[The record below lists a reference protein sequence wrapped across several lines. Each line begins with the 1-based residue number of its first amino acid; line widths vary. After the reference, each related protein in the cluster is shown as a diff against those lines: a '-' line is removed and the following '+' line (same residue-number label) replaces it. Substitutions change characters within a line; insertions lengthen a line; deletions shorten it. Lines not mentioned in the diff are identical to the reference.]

1 MGKFL
6 VPGRARPSPALAGWR
21 AAMTKRAVREPEF
34 DLFVPRMNSLPLKD
48 QREVMERP
56 FFSLSKRKRL
66 KPIEYQSPDGEVW
79 VHVSGNPEFG
89 IATIWDADILVW
101 ATSRLNQMRER
112 GQNDLPRTL
121 HTTSYELLKA
131 IRRDTGGKGYQE
143 LQAALQ
149 RLEATTIQTSMRA
162 PKRQKRAQFGWLDE
176 WTLEIDAETGA
187 ARGLTLTL
195 SNWVYEGLIRDKALL
210 TLHPDYFT
218 ISGGVERAIYRI
230 ARKHAGDQPAGW
242 TCRVSVLHDKT
253 GSESPLKQFNYL
265 LKRIVAANN
274 LPDYDLSWV
283 STADNAPAVHFIRH
297 GAAER
302 AEVRAGLARLADDSQ
317 RRRGEDEP
325 ALGVDA
331 RRRRRHPSGAGDR

>member
-1 MGKFL
+1 
-6 VPGRARPSPALAGWR
+6 
-21 AAMTKRAVREPEF
+21 MTKRAVRDQEF
-34 DLFVPRMNSLPLKD
+34 DLFIPRMNSLPLKD

-66 KPIEYQSPDGEVW
+66 KPIEYESPDGEVW

-101 ATSRLNQMRER
+101 ATSRINQMRES

-121 HTTSYELLKA
+121 HTTAYELLKA

-176 WTLEIDAETGA
+176 WTMDVDTETGT

-230 ARKHAGDQPAGW
+230 ARKHAGDQATGW

-265 LKRIVAANN
+265 LKRIVVANA
-274 LPDYDLSWV
+274 LPDYDLSFV
-283 STADNAPAVHFIRH
+283 STADNAPAVHFIRR
-297 GAAER
+297 GAVER
-302 AEVRAGLARLADDSQ
+302 AQIRADLAKTAGDSE
-317 RRRGEDEP
+317 RRRLE
-325 ALGVDA
+325 DA
-331 RRRRRHPSGAGDR
+331 RALDVDTMLDRRRVRPTGDR